1 MPKLSTAEV
10 GSSRINLSG
19 TGADLAAR
27 TLKALGVT
35 HVFALCGDHINT
47 LFHALR
53 LHGIQ
58 IIGTRHESGA
68 VQMADGWARAS
79 GKPGVAIVT
88 GGPGH
93 TNAVTGMA
101 VAQGAYSPVILISG
115 QASATRRER
124 GGNQTL
130 YQAELMRPVTK
141 WATEA
146 VSPDCLGE
154 FLVRAFHVATSD
166 TPGPVSVSI
175 PVDVADA
182 TLQSGATELPA
193 IATTFFPDR
202 IAGADI
208 PEDDPRLEHAADLLA
223 QASRPVI
230 VIGGNAWFHGSRESL
245 SDSIRQ
251 LQIPTFTSGQA
262 RGIVADDG
270 ESCFGYANPLFNSVF
285 EEAAAADAFLLV
297 GAGVDHHFGSEKRR
311 LINPQARVIQI
322 HRDPRQ
328 IGVGKIPSL
337 SLAAS
342 HAATLQSL
350 ARILRNKPATA
361 PDAWREHIR
370 RKYAEQKGYWTS
382 LARWTDV
389 TDHSLH
395 PVQLC
400 SSLRRHWSHDVS
412 IVVDVGDFA
421 NWPKAYFPAVLPG
434 QFMDGGALGNLG
446 GSVPL
451 AIGSC
456 FAQRNSPVWT
466 FVGDGGFGYH
476 AWELSTAVEHH
487 LPLKIIVGNDR
498 AWGTE
503 KRLQRK
509 TFNADIGC
517 DLPHIRYDRFAELV
531 GAKGFHVGHA
541 IDLDT
546 VVDEFINASGP
557 CVLNVELAQQTGRP
571 FADAKTVGRQP

>member
-1 MPKLSTAEV
+1 VINTSKPATAEI
-10 GSSRINLSG
+10 GSGRIDLSG

-53 LHGIQ
+53 LQGIQ
-58 IIGTRHESGA
+58 TVGTRHESGA

-79 GKPGVAIVT
+79 GKPGVAMVT

-101 VAQGAYSPVILISG
+101 VAQGASSPVILISG
-115 QASATRRER
+115 QASVTRRER

-146 VSPDCLGE
+146 VTPECLGE
-154 FLVRAFHVATSD
+154 FILRAFHVATSD
-166 TPGPVSVSI
+166 TPGPVSLSI
-175 PVDVADA
+175 PVDIADA
-182 TLQSGATELPA
+182 TLQSGTIELPA
-193 IATTFFPDR
+193 VAADFFPDR
-202 IAGADI
+202 SAGADI
-208 PEDDPRLEHAADLLA
+208 PDDDPGLEHAADLLA
-223 QASRPVI
+223 QSSRPVI
-230 VIGGNAWFHGSRESL
+230 VIGGNAWFHGSRVSL

-251 LQIPTFTSGQA
+251 LQIPAFTSGQA
-262 RGIVADDG
+262 RGTVADDG
-270 ESCFGYANPLFNSVF
+270 EFCFGYANPLFNPVF
-285 EEAAAADAFLLV
+285 EEAAAADALLLV
-297 GAGVDHHFGSEKRR
+297 GTGVDHHFGFGKRH

-328 IGVGKIPSL
+328 IGVGKIPSI
-337 SLAAS
+337 SLAGS

-350 ARILRNKPATA
+350 ARNLRNKPATA
-361 PDAWREHIR
+361 RAAWREHLR
-370 RKYAEQKGYWTS
+370 RKYAQQKDSWTA
-382 LARWTDV
+382 LARRTDV
-389 TDHSLH
+389 TDHGLH

-400 SSLRRHWSHDVS
+400 SSLLRHWSQDVS

-434 QFMDGGALGNLG
+434 HFMDGGALGNLG

-451 AIGSC
+451 AIGAC
-456 FAQRNSPVWT
+456 FAHGNSPVWT

-476 AWELSTAVEHH
+476 AWDLSTAVEHR

-509 TFNADIGC
+509 MFHSDIGC

-531 GAKGFHVGHA
+531 GASGFHVEQA
-541 IDLDT
+541 SDLDS
-546 VVDEFINASGP
+546 VVDEFMKASGP

-571 FADAKTVGRQP
+571 FMAL